1 MSISRPQLVRL
12 PRALESPIADHHLI
26 RWRSIRSGELGI
38 EFTNCTHSLFLF
50 EAPLDLA
57 ALRESVR
64 GLTRRH
70 PILLARVCD
79 DPPGPRFRFDAE
91 DAIELETVDL
101 SGRTQSGLEAG
112 VALAAQRIWQPFDY
126 DRGPWFRVFAITLS
140 PLRHVIGFVAHHF
153 ICDGVSIGILQSELV
168 VGYFRLQA
176 GDQQAIPAPPFAY
189 TDYAVAL
196 NKWIRDGHC
205 APSAAYWRQ
214 LLPGA
219 PATQVPLDYH
229 PGPDDAGLI
238 ATRSSHLDP
247 AIVDRLRDLRRSC
260 GFSMNALVVAAM
272 MATVAGLSGS
282 EDVVVVCRTNGR
294 NDLEIVGAVGPFV
307 DAIALRLRVDPQD
320 PFMKLAQRVQRTL
333 IESYAHQ
340 RYPYQ
345 LVKSALP
352 EIEASDNAPWLNFM
366 DASALRGTQPGSSP
380 LRLIELPP
388 RPPVSH
394 TVRRY
399 GGFYTSVVLDAA
411 GMHVSAEYLSLAF
424 KEETAAR
431 YVGMICRRLESAA
444 AETGGLRNAGARLE

>member
-12 PRALESPIADHHLI
+12 PRALDSPIADHHVI

-50 EAPLDLA
+50 EGPLDLG
-57 ALRESVR
+57 ALRESIR

-70 PILLARVCD
+70 AILLARVCD

-112 VALAAQRIWQPFDY
+112 VALAAQRIWQPFDC
-126 DRGPWFRVFAITLS
+126 DRGPWFRPFAITLS
-140 PLRHVIGFVAHHF
+140 PLRHVLGFVVHHF
-153 ICDGVSIGILQSELV
+153 ICDGWSLGILQTELEA
-168 VGYFRLQA
+168 GYLMLQT
-176 GDQQAIPAPPFAY
+176 GVQQAIEAPPFAY

-214 LLPGA
+214 RLRGA

-229 PGPDDAGLI
+229 PGPDDAGPI
-238 ATRSSHLDP
+238 ATRSSHLGP
-247 AIVDRLRDLRRSC
+247 AIVGRLRDLGRSR
-260 GFSMNALVVAAM
+260 GLSMNALVLAAM
-272 MATVAGLSGS
+272 MAAVAGLSGS

-294 NDLEIVGAVGPFV
+294 IDPEMVGVVGPFF
-307 DAIALRLRVDPQD
+307 DAIAVRVRVDPQD
-320 PFMKLAQRVQRTL
+320 SFMELAQRVQRTL
-333 IESYAHQ
+333 IESYVHQ

-352 EIEASDNAPWLNFM
+352 EIEASDNAPWFNFF
-366 DASALRGTQPGSSP
+366 DTGDSQNTQPGSSP
-380 LRLIELPP
+380 LRRMELPP

-399 GGFYTSVVLDAA
+399 GGFYTQVALDAA
-411 GMHVSAEYLSLAF
+411 GMHVTSEYLSLAF
-424 KEETAAR
+424 KEETAVR
-431 YVGMICRRLESAA
+431 YVGMICHRLESAA
-444 AETGGLRNAGARLE
+444 AESGGPGVRWG